1 MNTNKAKEQYPLAS
15 FCMVAYNEEKF
26 IVDAINAA
34 FAQDYPN
41 LEIIMSDDC
50 SSDRTYE
57 IMEEMAAAYNG
68 PHKVILNRNN
78 PNLGPRENFNKVL
91 YELAHGEYLF
101 IAAGDDISRIDRVS
115 TCVDLMEKHPEV
127 MSMSIASK
135 HIDEVGNEIPLGNW
149 NQISSGKYSIYTL
162 ADYISYEFY
171 LFSGDSRVL
180 RRKVIDAFP
189 PLQFSYA
196 EDTMLFVRSFL
207 LGSVAY
213 LREPLVSYRQRQNS
227 IMWKSRKKKKT
238 KDDIRRF
245 KETSYKQLK
254 ADFDLAVKNDY
265 LTSAEAPFV
274 EWKIEQLASWLRP
287 KRKTIWWRCAHRL
300 SKYSSALFNKILTYL
315 E

>member
-1 MNTNKAKEQYPLAS
+1 MNTNKTKEQYPLAS

-26 IVDAINAA
+26 IAEAVKAA

-41 LEIIMSDDC
+41 MEIILSDDC

-57 IMEEMAAAYNG
+57 IMKEMAAAYKG

-101 IAAGDDISRIDRVS
+101 IAAGDDISRKDRVS
-115 TCVDLMEKHPEV
+115 ICVDLMEKHQEV
-127 MSMSIASK
+127 MSMSVASK
-135 HIDEVGNEIPLGNW
+135 HIDEEGNEIPLGDW
-149 NQISSGKYSIYTL
+149 NRISTGQYSIYTL
-162 ADYISYEFY
+162 ADYISYDFY

-180 RRKVIDAFP
+180 RRKVIEAFP

-196 EDTMLFVRSFL
+196 EDTMLFVRSFM
-207 LGSVAY
+207 LGNVAY
-213 LREPLVSYRQRQNS
+213 LREPLVCYRQRQNS

-300 SKYSSALFNKILTYL
+300 SKYSSALFNKILNYL